1 MAHHRLVI
9 AAVIGALALT
19 GCSSASTTSRAPA
32 GAAGPAPAPAPLYA
46 PGDSFVYDDGG
57 TITTERVV
65 STSPDRVVWT
75 NDSGL
80 IWTKDTAVVT
90 PPLMWSDDP
99 ELGRG
104 RQTIAGSPQQLFPL
118 QEGKVIAYGVRGS
131 SENAPAGWQ
140 DEHRCMVAGY
150 EPIEV
155 KAGRFDTYRVD
166 CQRKDY
172 RDIFY
177 YAPTAQNYVLRLR
190 RLDNREVRKE
200 LMSYSFATDRGTA
213 PVPAAAPTPPVGT

>member
-1 MAHHRLVI
+1 
-9 AAVIGALALT
+9 
-19 GCSSASTTSRAPA
+19 
-32 GAAGPAPAPAPLYA
+32 
-46 PGDSFVYDDGG
+46 
-57 TITTERVV
+57 
-65 STSPDRVVWT
+65 
-75 NDSGL
+75 
-80 IWTKDTAVVT
+80 
-90 PPLMWSDDP
+90 MWSDDP

-172 RDIFY
+172 RDI
-177 YAPTAQNYVLRLR
+177 RSDER
-190 RLDNREVRKE
+190 RVGKE
-200 LMSYSFATDRGTA
+200 CVSTCRSRWSPYH
-213 PVPAAAPTPPVGT
+213 